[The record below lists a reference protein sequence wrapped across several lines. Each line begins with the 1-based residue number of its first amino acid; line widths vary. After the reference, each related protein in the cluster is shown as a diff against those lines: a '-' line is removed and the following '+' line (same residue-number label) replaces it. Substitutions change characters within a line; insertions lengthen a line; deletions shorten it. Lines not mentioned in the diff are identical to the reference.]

1 MRTTRRRFLKGMT
14 FAASAGSLPFLVPR
28 TSLADDDAELAQR
41 LAADLARH
49 AGFGD
54 KFSGGPGDHLVQ
66 EHDLALPLVH
76 QEVGDLPVAQF
87 VREREAHRPGAHDEN
102 GHGVVVALHRLVPR
116 KTASRPRGAC
126 YPMFNALLIG

>member
-54 KFSGGPGDHLVQ
+54 KFSGGPGD
-66 EHDLALPLVH
+66 LATA
-76 QEVGDLPVAQF
+76 DWVAGRLRTAGYRVAESTF
-87 VREREAHRPGAHDEN
+87 DEIGRAH
-102 GHGVVVALHRLVPR
+102 V
-116 KTASRPRGAC
+116 
-126 YPMFNALLIG
+126 